1 MRKGLVTAAV
11 LAGAIALTAACGDA
25 EPEATDPTPVASSS
39 PSAEASPSAAPA
51 ETAPAD
57 AATSIEITISGDEV
71 TPNGERVRVPVNEP
85 IEFLITSD
93 AAGTL
98 HVHSD
103 PEQELEYAAGTT
115 VLELDPI
122 DKPGIVEVES
132 HDLHATIVQL
142 EVR

>member
-11 LAGAIALTAACGDA
+11 LSGVIALTAACGDDSEGA
-25 EPEATDPTPVASSS
+25 GSPPAASATSSS
-39 PSAEASPSAAPA
+39 DAPGG
-51 ETAPAD
+51 TGSD
-57 AATSIEITISGDEV
+57 AGAGATSIEITISGDEV
-71 TPNGERVRVPVNEP
+71 TPNGERVEAPLGEPV
-85 IEFLITSD
+85 EFVITADS
-93 AAGTL
+93 AGEL

-122 DKPGIVEVES
+122 DKPGIIEVES
-132 HDLHATIVQL
+132 HDLGVTIVQL